1 MFFQETFPKRKVFIS
16 IAVAANTSAGAVRR
30 ISGYSCWFPWFYLY
44 CNNIYLPVYVT
55 YNTLYSS
62 GCIYTTMIPEN
73 FTKISINKLL
83 WKTKKIYI
91 CLSHFMVT
99 SFLQMKVQISL
110 YFHKPKVSPIT
121 NFMKHLEVK
130 FK

>member
-1 MFFQETFPKRKVFIS
+1 
-16 IAVAANTSAGAVRR
+16 
-30 ISGYSCWFPWFYLY
+30 
-44 CNNIYLPVYVT
+44 
-55 YNTLYSS
+55 
-62 GCIYTTMIPEN
+62 
-73 FTKISINKLL
+73 
-83 WKTKKIYI
+83 
-91 CLSHFMVT
+91 MVT